1 MLSYKPGMFWAGA
14 AEVVDG
20 AIVGRVEDELVSKI
34 VMKTQESDKNLYI
47 KLYKH

>member
-14 AEVVDG
+14 AGVVDG

-34 VMKTQESDKNLYI
+34 VMKTQESDKNL
-47 KLYKH
+47 L